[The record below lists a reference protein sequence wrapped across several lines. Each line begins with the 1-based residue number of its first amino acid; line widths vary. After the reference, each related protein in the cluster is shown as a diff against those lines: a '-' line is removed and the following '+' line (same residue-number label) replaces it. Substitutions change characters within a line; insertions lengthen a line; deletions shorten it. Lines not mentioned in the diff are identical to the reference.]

1 MNMKKYEG
9 IFEKLP
15 HPPSIFRFQRGGY
28 NIFTLPNY
36 EIYTDD
42 LKIEHDLPGQ
52 PHKGRV
58 FAAIQPHIDD
68 VPLYCA
74 GLVAKLVKEGYTG
87 YLLRISNDDLG
98 SGGSYGEGIL
108 ENERDNDKIAEV
120 LGMKKA
126 FNLNYTNHR
135 MDGDPILELKTR
147 LLFLFK
153 VLNVDTV
160 ISFDPQD
167 MLERNPD
174 HTVTA
179 EAVYRVLWVGTRKDF
194 PELNKAGFT
203 GTAINDQY
211 YYGMSPMGF
220 HPVNRVVD
228 ISSVIDKKV
237 EANIANAHKGPAGK
251 HGSMLRARLAKQN
264 KKLPLL
270 GDSDETAD
278 FNYIKE
284 LLMDDWKKFG
294 NQFDLEYAEPYFW
307 IGNENLNRPNVQDY
321 VNEHAIP
328 LKS

>member
-1 MNMKKYEG
+1 MNAKKYDG
-9 IFEKLP
+9 INAKLP
-15 HPPSIFRFQRGGY
+15 HPPSIYSFRRSGY

-42 LKIEHDLPGQ
+42 LKIERDRPGQ

-87 YLLRISNDDLG
+87 YLIRISNDDLG
-98 SGGSYGEGIL
+98 SGGSYGEGVL
-108 ENERDNDKIAEV
+108 QNEKDNDEIARV
-120 LGMKKA
+120 LGLKKA

-135 MDGDPILELKTR
+135 MDGDPMLELKTR

-174 HTVTA
+174 HTMTA
-179 EAVYRVLWVGTRKDF
+179 EAVYRVCWVGTRKDF
-194 PELNKAGFT
+194 PELNKAGIT
-203 GTAINDQY
+203 GAAITDQY

-220 HPVNRVVD
+220 HPVNCVVD

-237 EANIANAHKGPAGK
+237 EANVANVGKGPAGK
-251 HGSMLRARLAKQN
+251 NGSRLRAHRSPKVCPQELFYRKNFLSSAMM
-264 KKLPLL
+264 
-270 GDSDETAD
+270 
-278 FNYIKE
+278 IKPRIS
-284 LLMDDWKKFG
+284 
-294 NQFDLEYAEPYFW
+294 NT
-307 IGNENLNRPNVQDY
+307 
-321 VNEHAIP
+321 
-328 LKS
+328 LKNF